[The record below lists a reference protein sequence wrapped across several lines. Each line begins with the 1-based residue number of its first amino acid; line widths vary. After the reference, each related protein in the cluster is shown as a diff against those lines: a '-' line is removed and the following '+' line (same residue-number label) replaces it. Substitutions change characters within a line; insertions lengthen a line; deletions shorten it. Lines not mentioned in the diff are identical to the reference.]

1 MKEHMKEDEPPPQRN
16 TTNLVKR
23 LVKRKAV
30 CDVEATIN
38 LALYTLFNHHLE
50 L

>member
-23 LVKRKAV
+23 KAV
-30 CDVEATIN
+30 CDVKATIN